1 MSKPLA
7 QLLEG
12 LTPPLLDG
20 RIGHIRRGIEKEGLR
35 VDQQARIA
43 QTPHPAALGAK
54 LTHPYITTDYSE
66 ALLEYVTPVFCRP
79 KDALE
84 FLADLHRFTYQ
95 KVADEFVWPASMP
108 AILNGEDSIPIA
120 DFGSSHTGTM
130 KRIYRQGLEARYGRI
145 MQSIAGIHYNFSLPD
160 GLWHALR
167 TSEDAESTSL
177 SAYRSARYFHLIRQ
191 FRRHSWLL
199 MYLFGASSSAD
210 ESFFT
215 QPPPETL
222 ARQGQRSWAAPYAT
236 TLRMSGMGY
245 QNEVQAQLPICFNT
259 LSNFVDTVQKA
270 TMTPWPDY
278 EKVGVKVDGK
288 WKQLSANILQIENE
302 YYSDVRPKRVTRRG
316 QTPSQALRQEGVE
329 YIEVRCL
336 DINPLLP
343 LGIDED
349 QIRFLDVFLVWCL
362 LSPSPWIGEE
372 ECRHLDEN
380 RGRVALRG
388 RDPELTIAVN
398 GQEVPLAEQ
407 AETLVAAMLPV
418 AKWLD
423 LIEEGEPHR
432 KAVERL
438 RPALQDPTLTVSGRI
453 AHLMQSHEGEL
464 ASWALSQAKTHAQHL
479 MQSPMD
485 EAREQELNAWVARSH
500 EEQRAI
506 EDADRGSFDAYLA
519 SYFDSASHAS
529 K

>member
-1 MSKPLA
+1 MTKPLA

-43 QTPHPAALGAK
+43 QTPHPKALGSK

-79 KDALE
+79 KDALD

-95 KVADEFVWPASMP
+95 KVPEEFVWPASMP
-108 AILNGEDSIPIA
+108 AVLNGEKSIPIA
-120 DFGSSHTGTM
+120 NFGTSHTGTM
-130 KRIYRQGLEARYGRI
+130 KHIYRQGLEVRYGRI

-160 GLWHALR
+160 GLWTVLR
-167 TSEDAESTSL
+167 TLEEAESTSL
-177 SAYRSARYFHLIRQ
+177 KDYRSASYFRLIRQ

-199 MYLFGASSSAD
+199 MYLFGASSSVD
-210 ESFFT
+210 DSFFLR
-215 QPPPETL
+215 QPPSALT
-222 ARQGQRSWAAPYAT
+222 RQGMRSWSAPYAT
-236 TLRMSGMGY
+236 TLRMSDMGY
-245 QNEVQAQLPICFNT
+245 QNKVQAQLPICFNT
-259 LSNFVDTVQKA
+259 LTNFVDTVQKA
-270 TMTPWPDY
+270 TMTPWPAY
-278 EKVGVKVDGK
+278 EKFGVKVNGE
-288 WKQLSANILQIENE
+288 WRQLSANILQIENE

-329 YIEVRCL
+329 YVEVRCL

-372 ECRHLDEN
+372 ECHHLDEN

-388 RDPELTIAVN
+388 RDPELTIVVN
-398 GQEVPLAEQ
+398 GQEAPLAER
-407 AETLVAAMLPV
+407 AEAIVAAMLPV
-418 AKWLD
+418 AQWLD

-432 KAVERL
+432 EAIERL
-438 RPALQDPTLTVSGRI
+438 RPALKDPTLTVSGRI
-453 AHLMQSHEGEL
+453 AHLMHSTDDEM
-464 ASWALSQAKTHAQHL
+464 ASWALSQAKAHAQHL
-479 MQSPMD
+479 MASPMD
-485 EAREQELNAWVARSH
+485 EAREQMLADWVARSH
-500 EEQRAI
+500 EEQRTLEA
-506 EDADRGSFDAYLA
+506 EDQGSFDAYLA
-519 SYFDSASHAS
+519 CYFDSASHLS
-529 K
+529 